1 MAYSAL
7 AVANAF
13 IEEGL
18 RGKIPNLTPMKL
30 QKLLFFA
37 QSWHLRKN
45 GENSPLFDDNFARWK
60 YGPVIPSLYHELKT
74 YGARPITQTLSN
86 VELDDDSELVLV
98 TPSIPASDATAH
110 ELIDQIIKKY
120 GRLNGSQLSFLTH
133 EEGTAWQL
141 GLDNGEA
148 DGSVITWD
156 QMSQHIHPASRMR
169 G

>member
-13 IEEGL
+13 IEQGL
-18 RGKIPNLTPMKL
+18 RGKIRNLTPMKL

-45 GENSPLFDDNFARWK
+45 GEHTPLFDDNFARWK

-74 YGARPITQTLSN
+74 YGAKPITSTLSN
-86 VELDDDSELVLV
+86 VDIDDDCEVVLV
-98 TPSIPASDATAH
+98 TPSIPTSDADAH
-110 ELIDQIIKKY
+110 ELIDAIIKKY
-120 GRLNGSQLSFLTH
+120 GRLTGSQLSFLTH

-141 GLDNGEA
+141 GLEDGEA
-148 DGSVITWD
+148 DGSVITWE
-156 QMSQHIHPASRMR
+156 QMAKHIHPPSRMR

>member
-13 IEEGL
+13 IEQGL
-18 RGKIPNLTPMKL
+18 RGNIPRLTPMKL

-45 GENSPLFDDNFARWK
+45 GPNAPLFDDNFARWK

-74 YGARPITQTLSN
+74 YGSSPITSMLRN
-86 VELDDDSELVLV
+86 VENDDEGGFVLV
-98 TPSIPASDATAH
+98 TPSIPASDANAH
-110 ELIDQIIKKY
+110 ELIDAIITKY
-120 GRLNGSQLSFLTH
+120 GRLTGSQLSFLTH
-133 EEGTAWQL
+133 EDGTAWQL
-141 GLDNGEA
+141 GLEDGEA
-148 DGSVITWD
+148 NGSVITWE
-156 QMSQHIHPASRMR
+156 QMASHIHPPSRMR

>member
-13 IEEGL
+13 IEQAL

-37 QSWHLRKN
+37 QSWHLRKK
-45 GENSPLFDDNFARWK
+45 GKSSPLFDDNFARWK

-74 YGARPITQTLSN
+74 YGADRISSTLSN
-86 VELDDDSELVLV
+86 VDIDDDFEVVLV
-98 TPSIPASDATAH
+98 TPSIPASDSDAY
-110 ELIDQIIKKY
+110 ELIDEIIKKY
-120 GRLNGSQLSFLTH
+120 GHLTGSQLSFLTH
-133 EEGTAWQL
+133 EDDTAWKI
-141 GLDNGEA
+141 GLKDGEA

-156 QMSQHIHPASRMR
+156 QMAQHIHPPSRMR

>member
-13 IEEGL
+13 IEQGL
-18 RGKIPNLTPMKL
+18 RGNIPRLTPMKL

-45 GENSPLFDDNFARWK
+45 GENAPLFDDNFARWK
-60 YGPVIPSLYHELKT
+60 HGPVIPSIYHELKT
-74 YGARPITQTLSN
+74 YGAGTITQKLSN
-86 VELDDDSELVLV
+86 VEIGDDWEITLV
-98 TPSIPASDATAH
+98 TPSIPASDAEAH
-110 ELIDQIIKKY
+110 ELIDAIIKKY
-120 GRLNGSQLSFLTH
+120 GGLTGSQLSFLTH
-133 EEGTAWQL
+133 EEGTAWEM
-141 GLDNGEA
+141 GLNNGEA

-156 QMSQHIHPASRMR
+156 QMARHIHPPSRMR